1 MYYIPQLSNSSC
13 GVACVKMLL
22 AIVHKDEGYL
32 YLNEDE
38 NHGQY
43 SYQDLVILAQRYD
56 VTLMGVQYDDKDDL
70 RHLTSFPVI
79 LTVVYP
85 NETVHALLIS
95 KRKGNRVK
103 VHDPAKGIYWLKL
116 NQLLPIWD
124 GTLLSVNAFE
134 RKPYPHFVIDTKD
147 YKGTIVS
154 ALFQTLTALFIGL
167 ATFFMKPGGGFL
179 YPILFIAGS
188 LISEILLRYVLL
200 KRMQRYDRYI
210 RRFLPYVRNR
220 NFFEFYKR
228 SQEYKKCSL
237 SIGLNLVF
245 SALIVILICTISLI
259 NSLNYLIL
267 IIASLLGAYRDAFFF
282 TPYKNVIAKDVAQEE
297 NDLRTTNDADGVE
310 LKVKT
315 MELKSYRYA
324 YLEFAK
330 KAVVGFF
337 MLAASVILCL
347 IERNFSIANV
357 IFHMCLSVLL
367 YQSLAPIF
375 SYETRVEEN
384 LLSKA
389 RINNVVHLDEIN
401 RKNH

>member
-13 GVACVKMLL
+13 GMACLKMLL

-43 SYQDLVILAQRYD
+43 SYQDLVVEAQRYD
-56 VTLMGVQYDDKDDL
+56 VTLIGAKYDDKDDF
-70 RHLTSFPVI
+70 RHFDNFPVI
-79 LTVVYP
+79 LTVVNP

-103 VHDPAKGIYWLKL
+103 VHDPAKGIYWQKL
-116 NQLLPIWD
+116 SQLLPLWD
-124 GTLLSVNAFE
+124 GTLLAVSVFE
-134 RKPYPHFVIDTKD
+134 KKPYPHNVIDTKD
-147 YKGTIVS
+147 RKGTLVS
-154 ALFQTLTALFIGL
+154 AIFQTVTALLIGL
-167 ATFFMKPGGGFL
+167 ATFFMKPDGGYL

-188 LISEILLRYVLL
+188 LVSEVLLRYILL
-200 KRMQRYDRYI
+200 KRMQKYDRYI
-210 RRFLPYVRNR
+210 RRFLPYVHKKDY
-220 NFFEFYKR
+220 FEFYKR

-237 SIGLNLVF
+237 SMGLNLVF
-245 SALIVILICTISLI
+245 SVLIVILICTITLI
-259 NSLNYLIL
+259 NSLNYLVL
-267 IIASLLGAYRDAFFF
+267 IIASLLGAYLDAFFF
-282 TPYKNVIAKDVAQEE
+282 SPYKNAIGQEVLQEE
-297 NDLRTTNDADGVE
+297 KELRTTKDMDTVE
-310 LKVKT
+310 MKVKT

-330 KAVVGFF
+330 KGVVGFF

-347 IERNFSIANV
+347 IEKNFSLTNV
-357 IFHMCLSVLL
+357 IFYVCLSVLL

-375 SYETRVEEN
+375 GYDSRVEEN
-384 LLSKA
+384 LLCKA

-401 RKNH
+401 SK

>member
-13 GVACVKMLL
+13 GMACVKMLL

-43 SYQDLVILAQRYD
+43 SYQDLVIEAQRYD
-56 VTLMGVQYDDKDDL
+56 VTLIGAKYDDKDDF
-70 RHLTSFPVI
+70 RHFDNFPVI

-103 VHDPAKGIYWLKL
+103 VHDPAKGVYWQKL
-116 NQLLPIWD
+116 SQLLPLWD
-124 GTLLSVNAFE
+124 GTLLAVNTFE
-134 RKPYPHFVIDTKD
+134 RKPYPHNVIDTKD
-147 YKGTIVS
+147 HKGTLVS
-154 ALFQTLTALFIGL
+154 ALFQMLTAVLIGL
-167 ATFFMKPGGGFL
+167 ATFFMKPGGGYL

-188 LISEILLRYVLL
+188 LISEVSLRYVLL
-200 KRMQRYDRYI
+200 RRMQRYDRYI
-210 RRFLPYVRNR
+210 RRFLPYVCPKEY
-220 NFFEFYKR
+220 FEFYKR

-237 SIGLNLVF
+237 SMGLNLVF
-245 SALIVILICTISLI
+245 SVLIVILISTVSLI

-267 IIASLLGAYRDAFFF
+267 IIASLLGAYLDAFFF
-282 TPYKNVIAKDVAQEE
+282 SPYKNAIGREVFQEE
-297 NDLRTTNDADGVE
+297 NELRTTTDMDSVE
-310 LKVKT
+310 MKVKT

-330 KAVVGFF
+330 KGVVGFF

-347 IERNFSIANV
+347 IEKNFSITNV
-357 IFHMCLSVLL
+357 IFYMCLSVLL

-375 SYETRVEEN
+375 GYDSRVDEN
-384 LLSKA
+384 LLCKA

-401 RKNH
+401 SK

>member
-13 GVACVKMLL
+13 GMACLKMLL

-43 SYQDLVILAQRYD
+43 SYQDLVVEAQRYD
-56 VTLMGVQYDDKDDL
+56 VTLIGAKYDDKDDF
-70 RHLTSFPVI
+70 RHFDNFPVI
-79 LTVVYP
+79 LTVVNP

-103 VHDPAKGIYWLKL
+103 VHDPAKGIYWQKL
-116 NQLLPIWD
+116 SQLLPLWD
-124 GTLLSVNAFE
+124 GTLLAVSVFE
-134 RKPYPHFVIDTKD
+134 KKPYPHNVIDTKD
-147 YKGTIVS
+147 RKGTLVS
-154 ALFQTLTALFIGL
+154 AVFQTVTALLIGF
-167 ATFFMKPGGGFL
+167 ATFFMKPDGGYL

-188 LISEILLRYVLL
+188 LVSEVLLRYILL

-210 RRFLPYVRNR
+210 RRFLPYVHKKDY
-220 NFFEFYKR
+220 FEFYKR

-237 SIGLNLVF
+237 SMGLNLVF
-245 SALIVILICTISLI
+245 SVLIVILICTITLI
-259 NSLNYLIL
+259 NSLNYLVL
-267 IIASLLGAYRDAFFF
+267 IIASLLGAYLDAFFF
-282 TPYKNVIAKDVAQEE
+282 SPYKNAIGQEVLQEE
-297 NDLRTTNDADGVE
+297 NELRTTKDMDTVE
-310 LKVKT
+310 MKVKT
-315 MELKSYRYA
+315 MEVKSYRYA

-330 KAVVGFF
+330 KGVVGFF

-347 IERNFSIANV
+347 IEKNFSLTNV
-357 IFHMCLSVLL
+357 IFYVCLSVLL

-375 SYETRVEEN
+375 GYDSRVEEN
-384 LLSKA
+384 LLCKA

-401 RKNH
+401 SK

>member
-13 GVACVKMLL
+13 GMACLKMLL

-43 SYQDLVILAQRYD
+43 SYQDLVIEAQRYD
-56 VTLMGVQYDDKDDL
+56 VTLIGAKYDDKDDL
-70 RHLTSFPVI
+70 RHLDKFPVI
-79 LTVVYP
+79 LTVVNP

-103 VHDPAKGIYWLKL
+103 VHDPAKGIYWQKL
-116 NQLLPIWD
+116 SQLIPLWD
-124 GTLLSVNAFE
+124 GTLLAVNNVE
-134 RKPYPHFVIDTKD
+134 RKPYPHMVIDTKD
-147 YKGTIVS
+147 HKGTLVS
-154 ALFQTLTALFIGL
+154 ALFQTVTALLIGL
-167 ATFFMKPGGGFL
+167 ATFFMKPDGGYL

-188 LISEILLRYVLL
+188 LVSEVILRYILL

-210 RRFLPYVRNR
+210 RRFLPYVHKKDY
-220 NFFEFYKR
+220 FEFYKR
-228 SQEYKKCSL
+228 SQEYKKCSM

-245 SALIVILICTISLI
+245 SVLIVILICTISLI
-259 NSLNYLIL
+259 NSLDYLIL
-267 IIASLLGAYRDAFFF
+267 IIASLLGAYLDAFFF
-282 TPYKNVIAKDVAQEE
+282 SPYKNAIAKDVMMEE
-297 NDLRTTNDADGVE
+297 NELRETKDALGVE
-310 LKVKT
+310 MKVKT

-347 IERNFSIANV
+347 IEKSFSITNV
-357 IFHMCLSVLL
+357 IFYMCLSVLL

-375 SYETRVEEN
+375 GYDSRVEEN
-384 LLSKA
+384 LLCKA

-401 RKNH
+401 SK

>member
-13 GVACVKMLL
+13 GMACLKMLL

-43 SYQDLVILAQRYD
+43 SYQDLVIEAQRYD
-56 VTLMGVQYDDKDDL
+56 VTLIGAKYDDKDDL
-70 RHLTSFPVI
+70 RHLDKFPVI
-79 LTVVYP
+79 LTVVNP
-85 NETVHALLIS
+85 NETVHALLVS

-103 VHDPAKGIYWLKL
+103 VHDPAKGIYWQKL
-116 NQLLPIWD
+116 SQLIPLWD
-124 GTLLSVNAFE
+124 GTLLAVNNVE
-134 RKPYPHFVIDTKD
+134 RKPYPHMVIDTKD
-147 YKGTIVS
+147 HNGTLVS
-154 ALFQTLTALFIGL
+154 ALFQTVTARLIGL
-167 ATFFMKPGGGFL
+167 ATFFMKPDGGYL

-188 LISEILLRYVLL
+188 LASEVLLRYVLL

-220 NFFEFYKR
+220 DFFEFYKR
-228 SQEYKKCSL
+228 SQEYKKCSM

-245 SALIVILICTISLI
+245 SVLIVILICTISLI
-259 NSLNYLIL
+259 NSLDYLIL
-267 IIASLLGAYRDAFFF
+267 IIASLLGAYLDAFFF
-282 TPYKNVIAKDVAQEE
+282 TPYKVSIAKDVLEEE
-297 NDLRTTNDADGVE
+297 NELRETKDALGVE
-310 LKVKT
+310 MKVKT

-347 IERNFSIANV
+347 IEKSFSITNV
-357 IFHMCLSVLL
+357 IFYMCLSVLL

-375 SYETRVEEN
+375 GYDSRVEEN
-384 LLSKA
+384 LLCKA

-401 RKNH
+401 SK

>member
-1 MYYIPQLSNSSC
+1 MYYIPQLSNLSC
-13 GVACVKMLL
+13 GMACLKMLL

-43 SYQDLVILAQRYD
+43 SYQDLVIEAQRYD
-56 VTLMGVQYDDKDDL
+56 VTLIGAKYDDKDDL
-70 RHLTSFPVI
+70 RHLDKFPVI
-79 LTVVYP
+79 LTVVNP
-85 NETVHALLIS
+85 NETVHALLVS

-103 VHDPAKGIYWLKL
+103 VHDPAKGIYWQKL
-116 NQLLPIWD
+116 SQLIPLWD
-124 GTLLSVNAFE
+124 GTLLAVNNVE
-134 RKPYPHFVIDTKD
+134 RKPYPHMVIDTKD
-147 YKGTIVS
+147 HKGTLVS
-154 ALFQTLTALFIGL
+154 ALFQTVTALLIGL
-167 ATFFMKPGGGFL
+167 ATFFMKPDGGYL

-188 LISEILLRYVLL
+188 LVSEIILRYILL

-220 NFFEFYKR
+220 DFFEFYKR
-228 SQEYKKCSL
+228 SQEYKKCSM

-245 SALIVILICTISLI
+245 SVLIVILICTISLI
-259 NSLNYLIL
+259 NSLDYLIL
-267 IIASLLGAYRDAFFF
+267 IIASLLDAYLDAFFF
-282 TPYKNVIAKDVAQEE
+282 SPYKNAIAKDVMMEE
-297 NDLRTTNDADGVE
+297 NELRETKDALGVE
-310 LKVKT
+310 MKVKT

-347 IERNFSIANV
+347 VEKSFSITNV
-357 IFHMCLSVLL
+357 IFYMCLSVLL

-375 SYETRVEEN
+375 GYDSRVEEN
-384 LLSKA
+384 LLCKA

-401 RKNH
+401 SK

>member
-13 GVACVKMLL
+13 GMACVKMLL

-43 SYQDLVILAQRYD
+43 SYQDLVILAQRHD
-56 VTLMGVQYDDKDDL
+56 VTLIGVKYDDKDEL
-70 RHLTSFPVI
+70 RHLDKLPVI

-95 KRKGNRVK
+95 KKKGNRVK
-103 VHDPAKGIYWLKL
+103 VHDPAKGIYWQSL
-116 NQLLPIWD
+116 NQLIPIWD
-124 GTLLSVNAFE
+124 GTLLAVNAYE
-134 RKPYPHFVIDTKD
+134 RKPYPHHVIDTKD
-147 YKGTIVS
+147 HKGILVS
-154 ALFQTLTALFIGL
+154 ALFQMLTALFIGL
-167 ATFFMKPGGGFL
+167 ATFFMKPGGGYL

-188 LISEILLRYVLL
+188 LLSEVLLRFILLR
-200 KRMQRYDRYI
+200 RMQRYDRYI
-210 RRFLPYVRNR
+210 RRFLPYVRPKE
-220 NFFEFYKR
+220 FFEFYKR

-237 SIGLNLVF
+237 STGLNLVF
-245 SALIVILICTISLI
+245 SVLIVILICTISLI
-259 NSLNYLIL
+259 NSLDYLVL
-267 IIASLLGAYRDAFFF
+267 IIASLLGAYLDAFFF
-282 TPYKNVIAKDVAQEE
+282 SPYKNAIGREVFQEE
-297 NDLRTTNDADGVE
+297 NELRTASDVQSVE

-330 KAVVGFF
+330 KGVVGFF

-347 IERNFSIANV
+347 IEKSFSITNV
-357 IFHMCLSVLL
+357 IFYMCLSILL

-375 SYETRVEEN
+375 GYDARVEEN

-401 RKNH
+401 SK

>member
-13 GVACVKMLL
+13 GMACLKMLL

-43 SYQDLVILAQRYD
+43 SYQDLVVEAQRYD
-56 VTLMGVQYDDKDDL
+56 VTLIGAKYDDKDDF
-70 RHLTSFPVI
+70 RHFDNFPVI
-79 LTVVYP
+79 LTVVNP

-103 VHDPAKGIYWLKL
+103 VHDPAKGIYWQKL
-116 NQLLPIWD
+116 SQLLPLWD
-124 GTLLSVNAFE
+124 GTLLAVSVFE
-134 RKPYPHFVIDTKD
+134 KKPYPHNVIDTKD
-147 YKGTIVS
+147 RKGTLVS
-154 ALFQTLTALFIGL
+154 AVFQTVTALLIGF
-167 ATFFMKPGGGFL
+167 ATFFMKPDGGYL

-188 LISEILLRYVLL
+188 LVSEVLLRYILL

-210 RRFLPYVRNR
+210 RKFLPYVHKKDY
-220 NFFEFYKR
+220 FEFYKR

-237 SIGLNLVF
+237 SMGLNLVF
-245 SALIVILICTISLI
+245 SVLIVILICTITLI
-259 NSLNYLIL
+259 NSLNYLVL
-267 IIASLLGAYRDAFFF
+267 IIASLLGAYLDAFFF
-282 TPYKNVIAKDVAQEE
+282 SPYKNAIGQEVLQEE
-297 NDLRTTNDADGVE
+297 NELRTTKDMDTVE
-310 LKVKT
+310 MKVKT
-315 MELKSYRYA
+315 MEVKSYRYA

-330 KAVVGFF
+330 KGVVGFF

-347 IERNFSIANV
+347 IEKNFSLTNV
-357 IFHMCLSVLL
+357 IFYVCLSVLL

-375 SYETRVEEN
+375 GYDSRVEEN
-384 LLSKA
+384 LLCKA

-401 RKNH
+401 SK

>member
-13 GVACVKMLL
+13 GMACVKMLL

-43 SYQDLVILAQRYD
+43 SYQDLVIEAQRYD
-56 VTLMGVQYDDKDDL
+56 VTLIGAKYDDKDDF
-70 RHLTSFPVI
+70 RHFDNFPVI

-85 NETVHALLIS
+85 NETVHALLLS

-103 VHDPAKGIYWLKL
+103 VHDPAKGVYWQKL
-116 NQLLPIWD
+116 SQLLPLWD
-124 GTLLSVNAFE
+124 GTLLAVNTFE
-134 RKPYPHFVIDTKD
+134 RKPCPHNVIDTKD
-147 YKGTIVS
+147 HKGTLVS
-154 ALFQTLTALFIGL
+154 ALFQMLTAVLIGL
-167 ATFFMKPGGGFL
+167 ATFFMKPGGGYL

-188 LISEILLRYVLL
+188 LISEVILRYVLL
-200 KRMQRYDRYI
+200 RRMQRYDRYI
-210 RRFLPYVRNR
+210 RRFLPYVRPKEY
-220 NFFEFYKR
+220 FEFYKR

-237 SIGLNLVF
+237 SMGLNLVF
-245 SALIVILICTISLI
+245 SVLIVILISTVSLI

-267 IIASLLGAYRDAFFF
+267 IIASLLGAYLDAFFF
-282 TPYKNVIAKDVAQEE
+282 SPYKNAIGREVFQEE
-297 NDLRTTNDADGVE
+297 NELRTTTDMDSVE
-310 LKVKT
+310 MKVKT

-330 KAVVGFF
+330 KGVVGFF

-347 IERNFSIANV
+347 IEKNFSITNV
-357 IFHMCLSVLL
+357 IFYMCLSVLL

-375 SYETRVEEN
+375 GYDSRVEEN
-384 LLSKA
+384 LLCKA
-389 RINNVVHLDEIN
+389 RINNVVHLDEIDS
-401 RKNH
+401 K

>member
-13 GVACVKMLL
+13 GMACLKMLL

-43 SYQDLVILAQRYD
+43 SYQDLVVEAQRYD
-56 VTLMGVQYDDKDDL
+56 VTLIGAKYDDKDDF
-70 RHLTSFPVI
+70 RHFDNYPVI
-79 LTVVYP
+79 LTVVNP

-103 VHDPAKGIYWLKL
+103 VHDPAKGIYWQKL
-116 NQLLPIWD
+116 SQLLPLWD
-124 GTLLSVNAFE
+124 GTLLAVSVFE
-134 RKPYPHFVIDTKD
+134 KKPYPHNVIDTKD
-147 YKGTIVS
+147 RKGTLVS
-154 ALFQTLTALFIGL
+154 AVFQTVTALLIGL
-167 ATFFMKPGGGFL
+167 ATFFMKPDGGYL

-188 LISEILLRYVLL
+188 LVSEVLLRYILL

-210 RRFLPYVRNR
+210 RRFLPYVHKKDY
-220 NFFEFYKR
+220 FEFYKR

-237 SIGLNLVF
+237 SMGLNLVF
-245 SALIVILICTISLI
+245 SVLIVILICTITLI
-259 NSLNYLIL
+259 NSLNYLVL
-267 IIASLLGAYRDAFFF
+267 IIASLLGAYLDAFFF
-282 TPYKNVIAKDVAQEE
+282 SPYKNAIGQEVLQEE
-297 NDLRTTNDADGVE
+297 NELRTTKDMDTVE
-310 LKVKT
+310 MKVKT
-315 MELKSYRYA
+315 MEVKSYRYA

-330 KAVVGFF
+330 KGVVGFF

-347 IERNFSIANV
+347 IEKNFSLTNV
-357 IFHMCLSVLL
+357 IFYMCLSVLL

-375 SYETRVEEN
+375 GYDSRVEEN
-384 LLSKA
+384 LLCKA

-401 RKNH
+401 SK

>member
-13 GVACVKMLL
+13 GMACLKMLL

-43 SYQDLVILAQRYD
+43 SYQDLVVEAQRYD
-56 VTLMGVQYDDKDDL
+56 VTLIGAKYDDKDDF
-70 RHLTSFPVI
+70 RHFDNFPVI
-79 LTVVYP
+79 LTVVNP

-103 VHDPAKGIYWLKL
+103 VHDPAKGIYWQKL
-116 NQLLPIWD
+116 SQLLPLWD
-124 GTLLSVNAFE
+124 GTLLAVSVFE
-134 RKPYPHFVIDTKD
+134 KKPYPHNVIDTKD
-147 YKGTIVS
+147 RKGTLVS
-154 ALFQTLTALFIGL
+154 AIFQTVTALLIGL
-167 ATFFMKPGGGFL
+167 ATFFMKPDGGYL

-188 LISEILLRYVLL
+188 LVSEVLLRYVLL

-210 RRFLPYVRNR
+210 RRFLPYVHKKDY
-220 NFFEFYKR
+220 FEFYKR

-237 SIGLNLVF
+237 SMGLNLVF
-245 SALIVILICTISLI
+245 SVLIVILICTITLI
-259 NSLNYLIL
+259 NSLNYLVL
-267 IIASLLGAYRDAFFF
+267 IIASLLGAYLDAFFF
-282 TPYKNVIAKDVAQEE
+282 SPYKNAIGQEVLQEE
-297 NDLRTTNDADGVE
+297 NELRTTKDMDTVE
-310 LKVKT
+310 MKVKT
-315 MELKSYRYA
+315 MEVKSYRYA

-330 KAVVGFF
+330 KGVVGFF

-347 IERNFSIANV
+347 IEKNFSLTNV
-357 IFHMCLSVLL
+357 IFYVCLSVLL

-375 SYETRVEEN
+375 GYDSRVEEN
-384 LLSKA
+384 LLCKA

-401 RKNH
+401 SK

>member
-13 GVACVKMLL
+13 GMACVKMLL

-43 SYQDLVILAQRYD
+43 SYQDLVIVAQRHD
-56 VTLMGVQYDDKDDL
+56 VTLIGAKYDDKDEL
-70 RHLTSFPVI
+70 RHLEKFPVI

-85 NETVHALLIS
+85 NEIVHALLIS

-103 VHDPAKGIYWLKL
+103 VHDPAKGIYWQSLS
-116 NQLLPIWD
+116 QLIPLWD
-124 GTLLSVNAFE
+124 GTLLAVNAYE
-134 RKPYPHFVIDTKD
+134 RKPYPHHVIDTKD
-147 YKGTIVS
+147 CKGTLVS
-154 ALFQTLTALFIGL
+154 ALFQVLTALFIGL
-167 ATFFMKPGGGFL
+167 ATFFMKPGGGYL

-188 LISEILLRYVLL
+188 LLSEVLLRFILL

-210 RRFLPYVRNR
+210 RRFLPYVRPKE
-220 NFFEFYKR
+220 FFEFYKR

-237 SIGLNLVF
+237 STGLNLVF
-245 SALIVILICTISLI
+245 SVLIVILICTISLI
-259 NSLNYLIL
+259 NSLDYLVL
-267 IIASLLGAYRDAFFF
+267 IIASLLGAYLDAFFF
-282 TPYKNVIAKDVAQEE
+282 SPYKNAIGREVFQEE
-297 NDLRTTNDADGVE
+297 NELRTTSDVQSVE

-330 KAVVGFF
+330 KGVVGFF
-337 MLAASVILCL
+337 ILAASVIFCL
-347 IERNFSIANV
+347 IEKSFSITNV
-357 IFHMCLSVLL
+357 IFCMCLSVLL

-375 SYETRVEEN
+375 GYDARVEEN

-401 RKNH
+401 SK

>member
-13 GVACVKMLL
+13 GMACLKMLL

-43 SYQDLVILAQRYD
+43 SYQDLVVEAQRYD
-56 VTLMGVQYDDKDDL
+56 VTLIGAKYDDKDDF
-70 RHLTSFPVI
+70 RHFDNFPVI
-79 LTVVYP
+79 LTVVNP

-103 VHDPAKGIYWLKL
+103 VHDPAKGIYWQKL
-116 NQLLPIWD
+116 SQLLPLWD
-124 GTLLSVNAFE
+124 GTLLAVSVFE
-134 RKPYPHFVIDTKD
+134 KKPYPHNVIDTKD
-147 YKGTIVS
+147 RKGTLVS
-154 ALFQTLTALFIGL
+154 AIFQTVTALLIGL
-167 ATFFMKPGGGFL
+167 ATFFMKPDGGYL

-188 LISEILLRYVLL
+188 LVSEVLLRYILL

-210 RRFLPYVRNR
+210 RRFLPYVHKKDY
-220 NFFEFYKR
+220 FEFYKR

-237 SIGLNLVF
+237 SMGLNLVF
-245 SALIVILICTISLI
+245 SVLIVILICTITLI
-259 NSLNYLIL
+259 NSLNYLVL
-267 IIASLLGAYRDAFFF
+267 IIASLLGAYLDAFFF
-282 TPYKNVIAKDVAQEE
+282 SPYKNAIGQEVLQEE
-297 NDLRTTNDADGVE
+297 NELRTTKDMDTVE
-310 LKVKT
+310 MKVKT
-315 MELKSYRYA
+315 MEVKSYRYA

-330 KAVVGFF
+330 KGVVGFF

-347 IERNFSIANV
+347 IEKNFSLTNI
-357 IFHMCLSVLL
+357 IFYVCLSVLL

-375 SYETRVEEN
+375 GYDSRVEEN
-384 LLSKA
+384 LLCKA

-401 RKNH
+401 SK

>member
-13 GVACVKMLL
+13 GMACLKMLL

-43 SYQDLVILAQRYD
+43 SYQDLVIEAQRYD
-56 VTLMGVQYDDKDDL
+56 VTLIGAKYDDKDDL
-70 RHLTSFPVI
+70 RHLDKFPVI
-79 LTVVYP
+79 LTVVNP
-85 NETVHALLIS
+85 NETVHALLVS

-103 VHDPAKGIYWLKL
+103 VHDPAKGIYWQKL
-116 NQLLPIWD
+116 SQLIPLWD
-124 GTLLSVNAFE
+124 GTLLAVNNVE
-134 RKPYPHFVIDTKD
+134 RKPYPHMVVDTKD
-147 YKGTIVS
+147 HKGTLVS
-154 ALFQTLTALFIGL
+154 ALFQTVTALLIGL
-167 ATFFMKPGGGFL
+167 ATFFMKPDGGYL

-188 LISEILLRYVLL
+188 LVSEILLRYVLL

-220 NFFEFYKR
+220 DFFEFYKR
-228 SQEYKKCSL
+228 SQEYKKCSM

-245 SALIVILICTISLI
+245 SVLIVILICTISLI
-259 NSLNYLIL
+259 NSLDYLIL
-267 IIASLLGAYRDAFFF
+267 IIASLLGAYLDAFFF
-282 TPYKNVIAKDVAQEE
+282 SPYKNAIAKDVMMEE
-297 NDLRTTNDADGVE
+297 NELRETKDALGVE
-310 LKVKT
+310 MKVKT

-347 IERNFSIANV
+347 IEKSFSITNV
-357 IFHMCLSVLL
+357 IFYMCLSVLL

-375 SYETRVEEN
+375 GYDSRVEEN
-384 LLSKA
+384 LLCKA

-401 RKNH
+401 SK

>member
-13 GVACVKMLL
+13 GMACVKMLL

-43 SYQDLVILAQRYD
+43 SYQDLVVVAQRYD
-56 VTLMGVQYDDKDDL
+56 VTLIGAKYDDKDEF
-70 RHLTSFPVI
+70 RHFSNFPVI

-103 VHDPAKGIYWLKL
+103 VHDPAKGIYWQKL
-116 NQLLPIWD
+116 SQLLPLWD
-124 GTLLSVNAFE
+124 GTMLAVNTFE
-134 RKPYPHFVIDTKD
+134 KKPYLHNVIDTKD
-147 YKGTIVS
+147 YKGTLVS
-154 ALFQTLTALFIGL
+154 ALFQTLTAVLIGL
-167 ATFFMKPGGGFL
+167 ATFFMKPGGGYLF
-179 YPILFIAGS
+179 PILFIAGS
-188 LISEILLRYVLL
+188 LLSEVLLRYVLL

-210 RRFLPYVRNR
+210 RRFLPYVHTKDY
-220 NFFEFYKR
+220 FEFYQR

-237 SIGLNLVF
+237 SMGLNLVF
-245 SALIVILICTISLI
+245 SALIVILIITISLI
-259 NSLNYLIL
+259 NSLDYLIL
-267 IIASLLGAYRDAFFF
+267 IIASLLGAYLDAFFF
-282 TPYKNVIAKDVAQEE
+282 SPYKNAIGREVFQEE
-297 NDLRTTNDADGVE
+297 NELRMTKDMDTVE
-310 LKVKT
+310 MKVKT

-330 KAVVGFF
+330 KGVVGFF

-347 IERNFSIANV
+347 IEKNFSITNV
-357 IFHMCLSVLL
+357 IFYMCLSVLL

-375 SYETRVEEN
+375 GYDSRVEEN
-384 LLSKA
+384 LLCKA
-389 RINNVVHLDEIN
+389 RINNVVHPDEIN
-401 RKNH
+401 SK